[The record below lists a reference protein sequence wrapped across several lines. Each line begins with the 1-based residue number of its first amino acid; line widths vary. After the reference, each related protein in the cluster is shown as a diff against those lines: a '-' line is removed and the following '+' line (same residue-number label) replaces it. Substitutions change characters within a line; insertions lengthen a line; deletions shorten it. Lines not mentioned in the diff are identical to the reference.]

1 MAVNRVT
8 AALGAALGAALAE
21 PGTTFCVALSGGL
34 DSSVLLHALAGLAP
48 GRLCAVYVDHG
59 LHPDAPRWGERCAAL
74 CAGLQVPFTA
84 CAVTVAT
91 TAGEGLEAAARRARY
106 AALAARLAPGEYLL
120 TAHHRDDQAET
131 VLLNLL
137 RGAGPAGLAGIA
149 ADAPF
154 GAGRLCR
161 PLLGLPRSDL
171 LAYARAARLDW
182 IEDPANVDAHFDR
195 NFLRHSVLPLLAG
208 RWPGAAASLARS
220 ATFSSE
226 AAALLDDLAMQ
237 DARRAVR
244 RGRILVAAL
253 GALPEPRQRNLLR
266 FLCRRDLGTVP
277 PEARLRE
284 ALAQVHHAGA
294 DRVPLVAW
302 PGGELR
308 RYRGVLYLQ
317 APMTAGP
324 AAGSTLELPT
334 RAGAVLDLDTLGR
347 LRLVRATG
355 RGLALARLAP
365 TLTVR
370 WRNGGER
377 LRPPGAA
384 HTREL
389 KKLLQERGVVPWM
402 RTRVPL
408 LYSAG
413 ELVAVAGLWV
423 AAAAAA
429 SGDEPALR
437 VSWDR
442 HPALE

>member
-1 MAVNRVT
+1 MAVAGVT
-8 AALGAALGAALAE
+8 AAIGTALATALAD
-21 PGTTFCVALSGGL
+21 PAATFCVALSGGL
-34 DSSVLLHALAGLAP
+34 DSSVLLHAMVTLAP
-48 GRLCAVYVDHG
+48 GRLRAVYVDHG
-59 LHPDAPRWGERCAAL
+59 LHPDAPRWGGHCAAL

-84 CAVTVAT
+84 CTVTVAA
-91 TAGEGLEAAARRARY
+91 TAGEGPEAAARRARY
-106 AALAARLAPGEYLL
+106 AALAARLDPGEYLL

-149 ADAPF
+149 TDTAL

-161 PLLGLPRSDL
+161 PLLGLPRSEL
-171 LAYARAARLDW
+171 LAYARAVHLDW
-182 IEDPANVDAHFDR
+182 IEDPANTDTRFDR
-195 NFLRHSVLPLLAG
+195 NFLRHDVLPLIAG
-208 RWPGAAASLARS
+208 RWPGATASLARS

-226 AAALLDDLAMQ
+226 AAALLEDLAAQ

-266 FLCRRDLGTVP
+266 FLCRRELGTVP

-284 ALAQVHHAGA
+284 ALAQVHHAGS

-317 APMTAGP
+317 APLPAGP
-324 AAGSTLELPT
+324 GAGSTPELPT
-334 RAGAVLDLDTLGR
+334 RAGAVLDLGALGR

-365 TLTVR
+365 VLTVR
-370 WRNGGER
+370 WRTGGER
-377 LRPPGAA
+377 LRPAGTA

-402 RTRVPL
+402 RTRLPL

-423 AAAAAA
+423 AAEAAA
-429 SGDEPALR
+429 SGDVPALR